1 MTDTLQFFIDQQAV
15 PFQPGQTL
23 MQAAQAAGLYI
34 PHLCF
39 HDGLTPHGSCRV
51 CIVEI
56 NGSIRAAC
64 TTPATAN
71 LQVHSETSALRT
83 QRRQLIE
90 LLFAEGNHLCPSC
103 EVSGNCQLQ
112 ALAYDL
118 GMTHYEFV
126 PLDPHRQNDGSH
138 PDLFIEQDRCIFC
151 ELCTRSAQ
159 QQDHKNVFGIGGRG
173 ADTYLFAQAD
183 SSRLADTAITAQ
195 DHAAHICPVG
205 CILPKQGSYQIP
217 IGQRVYDEQP
227 IHLRGNHRP
236 DEQDATP

>member
-1 MTDTLQFFIDQQAV
+1 MTETLHFFIDQQAV

-23 MQAAQAAGLYI
+23 MQAARAAGRYI
-34 PHLCF
+34 PHMCF

-56 NGSIRAAC
+56 NGTIRAAC
-64 TTPATAN
+64 TTPATTD
-71 LQVHSETSALRT
+71 LQVHSETPTLRT

-118 GMTHYEFV
+118 GMTHYEFA
-126 PLDPHRQNDGSH
+126 PLDPPRQNDGSH

-173 ADTYLFAQAD
+173 ANTYLFAQAD
-183 SSRLADTAITAQ
+183 SARLADTPITAQ

-205 CILPKQGSYQIP
+205 CILPKQGSYRIP